1 MSKDQSKLHRFKLND
16 SSSFNNLT
24 RLSIYNN
31 DNSYSSMTDIK
42 NNKPLHTQP
51 MGHSYTTENDK
62 NTAKKYNKHNGLKI
76 NTFKND
82 FRKKKLA

>member
-1 MSKDQSKLHRFKLND
+1 
-16 SSSFNNLT
+16 
-24 RLSIYNN
+24 
-31 DNSYSSMTDIK
+31 MTDIK

-51 MGHSYTTENDK
+51 IGHSYTTENDK

-82 FRKKKLA
+82 FRKKIGLT